1 MSLNIDYSKP
11 TARDEPLIEG
21 NRIGGRSTPGP
32 GGVEVLDPSNGF
44 VLAVVPRS
52 GTSEIDAAVEAASAA
67 SSGWAAA
74 APQERAAV
82 LSRWSEL
89 IIAHRE
95 ELAAT
100 ATAEMGKLL
109 RESRGEVDRAVAEIN
124 FMAGESL
131 RTNGETFPSATPGM
145 LVYSTRVPVG
155 TVAAITPWNFPIV
168 APVRKIAPALATG
181 NTVVLKPAAE
191 APLSSLALVD
201 LLREAGL
208 PDGVVNVVC
217 GSGTEAGAALIEHPG
232 IHAVTFTGSTAVG
245 RNIAETAG
253 RRLIPVQL
261 ELGGKNAI
269 YVDET
274 ADLERAVPDIVAA
287 SVQASGQRCTAIS
300 RVLVHSAVADALV
313 ERMASAYD
321 SLTVGAGTDPSSDV
335 GPLISERQK
344 QTVHRYLQTSVD
356 EGAVVVTTR
365 KGVPDGNYAPPSVLD
380 RVTPSM
386 TVARE
391 EVFGPVLSV
400 IRVTGHQEAIE
411 VANAS
416 EYGLAAAVFSN
427 DMGVAMRF
435 ANEARAGMI
444 HVNHGTASQPHV
456 PFGGVGSS
464 GMGPYSIG
472 HTSQEFFT
480 KMKVVYLQG

>member
-1 MSLNIDYSKP
+1 MIHNINYSNP
-11 TARDEPLIEG
+11 IRDEPRIEG
-21 NRIGGRSTPGP
+21 NRIGGESTPGP
-32 GGVEVLDPSNGF
+32 GRSEILDSSSDSL
-44 VLAVVPRS
+44 LAVVPRS
-52 GTSEIDAAVEAASAA
+52 GATEVHAAVEAAAAA
-67 SSGWAAA
+67 SSDWAAT
-74 APQERAAV
+74 APQERARI
-82 LSRWSEL
+82 LMRWSEL
-89 IIAHRE
+89 ISAHRE
-95 ELAAT
+95 ELSAT

-109 RESRGEVDRAVAEIN
+109 RESRGEVDRAIAEIN
-124 FMAGESL
+124 FMAGEAL
-131 RTNGETFPSATPGM
+131 RTNGETFPSTTTGM

-155 TVAAITPWNFPIV
+155 TVAAITPWNFPLV

-201 LLREAGL
+201 LLHEAGL

-217 GSGTEAGAALIEHPG
+217 GDGTEAGRALVAHPDVHG
-232 IHAVTFTGSTAVG
+232 ITFTGSTAVG
-245 RNIAETAG
+245 RNIAESAG

-269 YVDET
+269 YVDQT
-274 ADLERAVPDIVAA
+274 ADLDRAVPDIVAA
-287 SVQASGQRCTAIS
+287 SIQASGQRCTAIS
-300 RVLVHSAVADALV
+300 RVLVHTAVAESVVERLAAAYDAL
-313 ERMASAYD
+313 A
-321 SLTVGAGTDPSSDV
+321 VGAGTDPSIDV

-344 QTVHRYLQTSVD
+344 QTVGQYLQTSIE
-356 EGAVVVTTR
+356 EGALVATAR
-365 KGVPDGNYAPPSVLD
+365 KNVPDGHYLAPVVLD
-380 RVTPSM
+380 QVTPSM

-400 IRVTGHQEAIE
+400 IRVSGHEEAIE

-416 EYGLAAAVFSN
+416 EYGLAAAVFSS
-427 DMGVAMRF
+427 DLGVAMRF
-435 ANEARAGMI
+435 ANGARAGMV

-464 GMGPYSIG
+464 GIGPYSIG

>member
-11 TARDEPLIEG
+11 SGNELRIEG
-21 NRIGGRSTPGP
+21 NRIGGQRTSGP
-32 GGVEVLDPSNGF
+32 GRVEVFDPSNDRP
-44 VLAVVPRS
+44 LAVVPGS
-52 GTSEIDAAVEAASAA
+52 GASEIDAAVEAAAAA
-67 SSGWAAA
+67 SSGWAAT
-74 APQERAAV
+74 APQERARILV
-82 LSRWSEL
+82 RWSEL
-89 IIAHRE
+89 ISAHRE
-95 ELAAT
+95 ELSAT
-100 ATAEMGKLL
+100 ATAEMGKVL

-124 FMAGESL
+124 FMTGEAL
-131 RTNGETFPSATPGM
+131 RTNGETFPSATTGM

-191 APLSSLALVD
+191 TPLSSLALVD

-217 GSGTEAGAALIEHPG
+217 GSGTEAGAALVVHPG
-232 IHAVTFTGSTAVG
+232 VHAITFTGSTAVG
-245 RNIAETAG
+245 RNIAESAG

-269 YVDET
+269 YVDRT
-274 ADLERAVPDIVAA
+274 ADLDRAVPDIVAA
-287 SVQASGQRCTAIS
+287 SIQASGQRCTAIS
-300 RVLVHSAVADALV
+300 RVLVHAAVAESLV
-313 ERMASAYD
+313 ERLAAAYD
-321 SLTVGAGTDPSSDV
+321 SLVVGAGTAPSTDV

-344 QTVHRYLQTSVD
+344 QTVRQYLQKSVD
-356 EGAVVVTTR
+356 EGAVVATTR
-365 KGVPDGNYAPPSVLD
+365 ENVPNGNYLPPVVLD
-380 RVTPSM
+380 QVTPSM

-400 IRVTGHQEAIE
+400 IRVSEHEEAIK
-411 VANAS
+411 VANES
-416 EYGLAAAVFSN
+416 EYGLAAAVFAN
-427 DMGVAMRF
+427 DIGVAMRF
-435 ANEARAGMI
+435 AHEARAGMV

-464 GMGPYSIG
+464 GIGPYSIG